1 MLAAIPAWG
10 ESEFRDE
17 NPRGTVSS
25 GHACAPCPAKLFLV
39 TWRAEPP
46 EIISFPAEISEK

>member
-10 ESEFRDE
+10 KSEFRDE